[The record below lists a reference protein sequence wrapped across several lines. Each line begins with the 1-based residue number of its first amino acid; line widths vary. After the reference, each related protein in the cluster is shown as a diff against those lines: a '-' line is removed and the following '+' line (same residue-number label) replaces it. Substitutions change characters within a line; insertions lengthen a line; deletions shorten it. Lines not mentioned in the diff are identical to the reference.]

1 MNPVTGAG
9 YVVWLQPAD
18 GQIRLYRVTGWN
30 IDSPGLTQIG
40 SAGGVVFDTVDFHD
54 LVLSFSGDAIEVYY
68 DDQLLISAVDTT
80 YGSGAVAL
88 DVSNQ
93 PIEFDDVQVTF
104 GPYTGPAPAQLVD
117 VTVAPADVTLSAVGA
132 TVQLQVTG
140 EYDDTAPGI

>member
-18 GQIRLYRVTGWN
+18 GQIRLYRATGWD

-40 SAGGVVFDTVDFHD
+40 SAEGVVFDTVDFHD

-68 DDQLLISAVDTT
+68 DDQLLISAVDAT

-88 DVSNQ
+88 DVSSQ

-104 GPYTGPAPAQLVD
+104 GPYTRRRRR
-117 VTVAPADVTLSAVGA
+117 SWWM
-132 TVQLQVTG
+132 
-140 EYDDTAPGI
+140 